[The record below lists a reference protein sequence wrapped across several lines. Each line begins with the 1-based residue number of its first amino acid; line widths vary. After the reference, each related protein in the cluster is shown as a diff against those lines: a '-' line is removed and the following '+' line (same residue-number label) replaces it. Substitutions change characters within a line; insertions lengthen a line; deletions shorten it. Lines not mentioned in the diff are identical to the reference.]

1 MNPNIHRSLAA
12 LGAFGA
18 LALGTAPSVVLAQAF
33 PNKPV
38 KVIAAYPTGSGPDA
52 VLRVVGDKL
61 TKMWGQQ
68 ILIENKP
75 TANGLVAGE
84 QAKRSPADGYTLL
97 MMDDAHLNANPR
109 LYKQMPYDTVKDFE
123 PIARLYQTYFF
134 FVVPANAPWKTMPE
148 FIAAARAKGD
158 KFTYGSWGIGSVGHL
173 GVVAFENA
181 TGLNMTHIPFQGVT
195 LLYPAIGNNEVD
207 WGFGT
212 VASSGAVA
220 RSGKIR
226 YLAAA
231 APKRVVG
238 YHDIPT
244 IAEAGG
250 QADFEVRSWVAILA
264 PRGLPP
270 AISAQ
275 LNADI
280 NKTLADADV
289 RDRLATMGFEPMPST
304 PAEIAQAIESGG
316 KRLGGLIER
325 AKISLD

>member
-18 LALGTAPSVVLAQAF
+18 LALGTAPSAVLAQAF

-109 LYKQMPYDTVKDFE
+109 LYKQIPYDTVKDFE

-134 FVVPANAPWKTMPE
+134 FVVPASAPWKTMPE

-173 GVVAFENA
+173 GVVAFEIA

-238 YHDIPT
+238 YPDIPT
-244 IAEAGG
+244 IAESGYPGFEASIWYGLFAPAQTPAPIVSRLNEEVLKAVG
-250 QADFEVRSWVAILA
+250 QADVREKLAGLAIE
-264 PRGLPP
+264 
-270 AISAQ
+270 
-275 LNADI
+275 
-280 NKTLADADV
+280 TLGGSPNE
-289 RDRLATMGFEPMPST
+289 LATSVRT
-304 PAEIAQAIESGG
+304 AIPVW
-316 KRLGGLIER
+316 
-325 AKISLD
+325 AKLVKDAGIKAD